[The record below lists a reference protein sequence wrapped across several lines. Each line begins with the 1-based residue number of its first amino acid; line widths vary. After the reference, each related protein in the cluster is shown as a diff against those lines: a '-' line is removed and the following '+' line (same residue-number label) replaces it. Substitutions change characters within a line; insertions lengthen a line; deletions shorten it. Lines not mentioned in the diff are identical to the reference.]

1 MAQLSNHL
9 NCPRSYIKSVV
20 AHSCLDL
27 VCVDIWATGNKHV
40 NVTEAAGFTAA
51 TLCLVNFDILESC
64 LDW

>member
-20 AHSCLDL
+20 AHSYLDL
-27 VCVDIWATGNKHV
+27 VYVDIWAKGNKHV
-40 NVTEAAGFTAA
+40 NVVAGFTAA